1 MPILVGLKGQA
12 QFALDHAPQIIDYF
26 SEIFQIDY
34 PLPKCDLL
42 AVHEFVSVPLYK
54 AVGYPSD
61 LSVSIHRS
69 SQADFAGYYKSC
81 YTLYKFLADQRL
93 LVSRSVGSQILPF
106 CY

>member
-42 AVHEFVSVPLYK
+42 AVHEFVSVPLYI
-54 AVGYPSD
+54 AVGYLFD

-69 SQADFAGYYKSC
+69 SQADLQAILS
-81 YTLYKFLADQRL
+81 LAILCTSSL
-93 LVSRSVGSQILPF
+93 LTSAF
-106 CY
+106 